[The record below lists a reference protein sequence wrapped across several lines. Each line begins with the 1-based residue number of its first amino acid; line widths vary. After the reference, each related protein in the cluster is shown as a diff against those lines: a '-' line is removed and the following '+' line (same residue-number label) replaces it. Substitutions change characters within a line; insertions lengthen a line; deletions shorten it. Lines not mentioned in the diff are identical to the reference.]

1 MGGRKLKKKKKIKSE
16 KLEIIESISLIIFFF
31 GGILLVFKRAYDYT
45 IIKTLLGFLFT
56 LLLSVKYIMEEKNLE
71 FNYSTLFLFILLSS
85 YILFSSF
92 FIATF
97 KYGSAS
103 LLENYLLYFLIFILA
118 SNLKIRKEWIYYWLI
133 SAFISSMIGFFQYL
147 GPKHYAISTFGNPNF
162 FAGHILMP
170 MCIGFSL
177 LFSEDFRDEQKFLSL
192 IFLTFGTITLLFT
205 KSRAAITGLFFG
217 IATVFFILNKGK
229 RIKWAGFLVLF
240 LILGILSPVIYKE
253 FMTNIRY
260 YIWAGTINLIKHRP
274 FTGWGFGQFIFYY
287 FYFRKREY
295 FLQPESTPV
304 TNHAHNEYF
313 EILSELGVIGLFLFL
328 FLIYKILN
336 KYFRKDYKIE
346 NKIIAG
352 FIGGIFAVM
361 VDNIFSTNL
370 RNPSTA
376 MYFWFLL
383 GVLNNPN
390 NKKEFSLNF
399 SKLLYST
406 ILFTSF
412 VMSVFY
418 SNYRVLP
425 EVYLKRGIWAKD
437 SKNYK
442 KAIENYEVV
451 CALNPYNYTAW
462 YKLAYVYGM
471 IGNYKKA
478 EKIYLYINRIF
489 PHFAKTDT
497 NLGTVYLKMGNYKE
511 ALKYYLFAEW
521 LNPYDKDVLC
531 SIASIYLVYY
541 NNVDEAVKYLKR
553 VLTLDPENRYANK
566 VIKELK
572 KEGKLRGEK

>member
-1 MGGRKLKKKKKIKSE
+1 MNKKNIKIKNLE
-16 KLEIIESISLIIFFF
+16 KIENISLIVFFF
-31 GGILLVFKRAYDYT
+31 GGILLIYKPAYDYT

-56 LLLSVKYIMEEKNLE
+56 LLLSVKYIIEEKNFE
-71 FNYSTLFLFILLSS
+71 FNYLTLFFFILFSS
-85 YILFSSF
+85 YILFSSLV
-92 FIATF
+92 IAPF
-97 KYGSAS
+97 KHGSAY
-103 LLENYLLYFLIFILA
+103 LLENYLLYFLIFILT

-133 SAFISSMIGFFQYL
+133 SAFISSIVGFFQYL
-147 GPKHYAISTFGNPNF
+147 GPRHYVVSTFGNPNF

-177 LFSEDFRDEQKFLSL
+177 LFSNDFKDEQKFLTL
-192 IFLTFGTITLLFT
+192 IFLIFGTITLTFT
-205 KSRAAITGLFFG
+205 KSRAAITGLLFG
-217 IATVFFILNKGK
+217 FATVFFILNKEK
-229 RIKWAGFLVLF
+229 KIKWVGY
-240 LILGILSPVIYKE
+240 LILFFTLLLLSPIIYRE
-253 FMTNIRY
+253 FIANIRY

-295 FLQPESTPV
+295 FLQPEATPI
-304 TNHAHNEYF
+304 TNHAHNEYL
-313 EILSELGVIGLFLFL
+313 EICSELGVIGLLLFL
-328 FLIYKILN
+328 FFIYLIIN
-336 KYFRKDYKIE
+336 KYFKKNSKIE
-346 NKIIAG
+346 NRIIAG
-352 FIGGIFAVM
+352 FAGGIVAVM

-399 SKLLYST
+399 SKLLYLT

-412 VMSVFY
+412 IMSIFY
-418 SNYRVLP
+418 SYYRVLP

-437 SKNYK
+437 LKNYK
-442 KAIENYEVV
+442 EAIENYEVV
-451 CALNPYNYTAW
+451 CSLNPYNYTAW

-478 EKIYLYINRIF
+478 KEIYLYINNKIF

-497 NLGTVYLKMGNYKE
+497 NLGTVNLKMGNYKE
-511 ALKYYLFAEW
+511 ALNYYLFAEW

-531 SIASIYLVYY
+531 SIASIYLIYY
-541 NNVDEAVKYLKR
+541 KNVDEAMKYLKR
-553 VLTLDPENRYANK
+553 VLTLDPKNWYANK

-572 KEGKLRGEK
+572 KEGKIKR